1 MEPLSLLGL
10 IIFLSGVS
18 ASSILLTLGYN
29 GVRKMKLIAAGWIIV
44 GSLSIWITLLLV
56 YLCITS
62 GFGIIFLIFVLPLI
76 ILVGQ
81 VVTLSLGIYYLIK
94 GNRVAGIVLLL
105 VHAVV
110 LATVITLLLM
120 FMTGAIPIRL
130 M

>member
-10 IIFLSGVS
+10 IIFLGGVS

-94 GNRVAGIVLLL
+94 GNRVAGIVLLV

-110 LATVITLLLM
+110 LASVITLLLM